1 MAVGRLARWPVV
13 VGLRLVAAAA
23 AVAPVLASGAR
34 SLLLA
39 EVSILQQHS
48 LNSEQ

>member
-1 MAVGRLARWPVV
+1 MAVGRLARWPLV
-13 VGLRLVAAAA
+13 VGLVAAAA